1 MPKKKAAA
9 SGTNRCFGDDIL
21 RHVLSYLPLDDAL
34 QTCVLNTRWRD
45 HWRHTTDLSLI
56 FDDLSFERFKQLVK
70 LFIQL
75 RGDSPLDKFVILAYP
90 ESDECTY
97 TNTMLLIEYALK
109 CQANE
114 LIVFSHH
121 SYDTFVLGV
130 PLISQ
135 HLNTIHLRL
144 VYLESSSLDFSHCPV
159 LEYLRIEL
167 CRINARRIS
176 SKSLKRMCITDQ
188 CSFPEDFHVRIFAP
202 GLVSLQL
209 DDFRGLTP
217 SLEYMPF
224 LVTAYV
230 GLGILC
236 PELKDRSSH
245 AYPVEEG
252 VILHG
257 LSNAVNLELIA
268 DYRTE
273 KFIYSLDLK
282 CCPIFDKLKTL
293 LLNEWFTAID
303 LVCILQHSS
312 ILEMLTLQLENTK
325 KLISAMGAQET
336 IELSFVCAY
345 LKVVNIECRKVDDG
359 IHKIVNILTTCGVL
373 RQQISIKNPHAN
385 SNCFSFQKHE
395 QPRWRT
401 PLAPEMCAQS

>member
-114 LIVFSHH
+114 LMVFSHH

-144 VYLESSSLDFSHCPV
+144 VYLESSSPDFSHCPV

-245 AYPVEEG
+245 AYPVAEG

-273 KFIYSLDLK
+273 K
-282 CCPIFDKLKTL
+282 
-293 LLNEWFTAID
+293 
-303 LVCILQHSS
+303 
-312 ILEMLTLQLENTK
+312 LENTK

-336 IELSFVCAY
+336 IEQSFVCAY